1 MLVDSKRLDDITN
14 SIKEKLGDENIAL
27 ISDDL
32 GDLLSENSNTI
43 STINDLNKK
52 VSDMQEKN
60 EMLVKANSRLLSQI
74 PMEVEDA
81 REQKE
86 EKETPKSFNFLD
98 AFDEKGHFKRRF

>member
-1 MLVDSKRLDDITN
+1 MDSKRLDDITN

-43 STINDLNKK
+43 STLNDLNKK
-52 VSDMQEKN
+52 INDMQEKN

-81 REQKE
+81 KEQEKE
-86 EKETPKSFNFLD
+86 ESSKSKEFTLMD
-98 AFDEKGHFKRRF
+98 LFDDKGHFKKR

>member
-1 MLVDSKRLDDITN
+1 MDSKRLDDITN
-14 SIKEKLGDENIAL
+14 SIKEKLGEENIAL

-74 PMEVEDA
+74 PMEVEDTK
-81 REQKE
+81 EQKE
-86 EKETPKSFNFLD
+86 EKETPKIFSIKD
-98 AFDEKGHFKRRF
+98 VFDERGHFKKRF